1 MSKEEDEAVKAIAK
15 NIADTIDAEVVEEA
29 LAEEALK
36 EGIAKLKE
44 EFSVKSALV
53 AMINDYAFKA
63 VKYKKQLD
71 NARTAVKR
79 DFYAKKLLANNEEAA
94 DAIVTLEKI
103 LAEEKQSDEPSIG
116 ESEAPNDASKT
127 S

>member
-1 MSKEEDEAVKAIAK
+1 MSDEKTEEQI
-15 NIADTIDAEVVEEA
+15 
-29 LAEEALK
+29 AEEALK

-44 EFSVKSALV
+44 EYSVKSALI
-53 AMINDYAFKA
+53 AMINDYALKA
-63 VKYKKQLD
+63 VGYKKQLD

-103 LAEEKQSDEPSIG
+103 IAEEKQSDEPSIG
-116 ESEAPNDASKT
+116 EPEAPNDAPET

>member
-1 MSKEEDEAVKAIAK
+1 MNEEDKAAAIVAK
-15 NIADTIDAEVVEEA
+15 NIADTIDAEIVEEV

-36 EGIAKLKE
+36 EGIAKLREK
-44 EFSVKSALV
+44 FSVKSALV

-63 VKYKKQLD
+63 VEYKGKLE

-94 DAIVTLEKI
+94 DAIITLEKI
-103 LAEEKQSDEPSIG
+103 LVEEKQSDEPFI
-116 ESEAPNDASKT
+116 EEPEVPNDT
-127 S
+127 SETS

>member
-1 MSKEEDEAVKAIAK
+1 MNEEDKAAKIVAK
-15 NIADTIDAEVVEEA
+15 NIADTIDKEVVEEV

-36 EGIAKLKE
+36 KGIAKLKD

-63 VKYKKQLD
+63 VTYKKQLD

-103 LAEEKQSDEPSIG
+103 IAEEKQSDEPSIG
-116 ESEAPNDASKT
+116 EPEAPNDASKT